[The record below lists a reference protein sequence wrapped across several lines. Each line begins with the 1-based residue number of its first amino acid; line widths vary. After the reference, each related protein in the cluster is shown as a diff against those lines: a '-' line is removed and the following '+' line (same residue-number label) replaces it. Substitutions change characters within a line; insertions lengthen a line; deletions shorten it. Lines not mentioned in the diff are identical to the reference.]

1 MPLIT
6 IELSPGRTDA
16 QKLEFMQQVTQ
27 LTAEVLKCPIETI
40 DVIYKEIPGYH
51 WAHAGKF
58 YANTENK

>member
-6 IELSPGRTDA
+6 IELSPGRTNA
-16 QKLEFMQQVTQ
+16 QKLEYMQQVTQ

-40 DVIYKEIPGYH
+40 DVVYKEIPGYH

-58 YANTENK
+58 YVNPENK